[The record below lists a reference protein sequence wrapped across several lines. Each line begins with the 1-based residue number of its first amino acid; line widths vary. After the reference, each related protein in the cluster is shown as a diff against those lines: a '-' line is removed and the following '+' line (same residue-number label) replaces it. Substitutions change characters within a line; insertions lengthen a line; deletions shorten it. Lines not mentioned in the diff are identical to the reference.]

1 MRWMACCSNCHAPE
15 AALVV
20 YLGARYG
27 EQPEQ
32 VHGHCQGHLLLVPEE
47 RWRRMRMRKWAPA
60 LAMKADGSAW
70 AGCARQAGKAGSG
83 SCLLPGR
90 SRRAAAPGRRERQ
103 WDWTERSSQRCRR
116 TGVYTPS
123 AYASTSDNGPKAAGI
138 RRKWQDSRSPIIV
151 MACFRIIEL

>member
-1 MRWMACCSNCHAPE
+1 MHLDQAL
-15 AALVV
+15 ALVV
-20 YLGARYG
+20 HLGARCR

-32 VHGHCQGHLLLVPEE
+32 VQGHHRGHLLLDPEE

-70 AGCARQAGKAGSG
+70 AGCARQAGEAVSG

-90 SRRAAAPGRRERQ
+90 SRRAAAPGRRKRR

-123 AYASTSDNGPKAAGI
+123 AYASASDNGPKAAGM
-138 RRKWQDSRSPIIV
+138 RRKWQDSGSSIIIIV
-151 MACFRIIEL
+151 CFRIFKL